1 MPRFMFLF
9 VRLDDPDIHT
19 QQKLGGEWLSSLA
32 EGVVESSA
40 AFEPDARLVTKDG
53 NQDFRDVHF
62 GGYMI
67 VNADSLSHAVKIGQE
82 SPHAALGGRLLVRRI
97 S

>member
-1 MPRFMFLF
+1 MPRFMYLF
-9 VRLDDPDIHT
+9 VRLDDPDIET

-32 EGVVESSA
+32 GGVVDSCA
-40 AFEPDARLVTKDG
+40 PFEPDARLVTKDG
-53 NQDFRDVHF
+53 NRDFLDVHF

-67 VNADSLSHAVKIGQE
+67 VNAASLSEAVKIVQG
-82 SPHAALGGRLLVRRI
+82 SPHAALGGRIIVRRL